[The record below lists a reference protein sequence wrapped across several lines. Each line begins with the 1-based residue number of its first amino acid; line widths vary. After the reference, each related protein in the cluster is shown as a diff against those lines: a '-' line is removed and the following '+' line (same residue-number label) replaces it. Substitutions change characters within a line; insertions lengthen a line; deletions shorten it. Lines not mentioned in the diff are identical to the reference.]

1 MGFSCGIVGLPNVGK
16 STLFNA
22 LTRAG
27 AECANYPFCTIDPNK
42 GIVLVPDPRLDK
54 ISEISKSAKTTP
66 TTLEFYDI
74 AGLVKGAS
82 SGEGL
87 GNKFLSHIREVDAIA
102 QVVRC
107 FKDDN
112 VVNVSGA
119 IDPVQDIETVKTELL
134 LADLDTVA
142 NRIAKVEKLAKSGDK
157 KLCEDLEIYL
167 HLQQGMNDGKPARV
181 LDIPAERIY
190 DLHLLTQKPVLY
202 VANLGEDEDDL
213 QLFETVR
220 SYATDEGAMAVSI
233 SAEVEAEMA
242 ELDDEERK
250 EFQAEYNIG
259 VCGLDKMIHAGY
271 ELLHQL
277 TFFTTGEKESRAW
290 TVTQGASAPQAA
302 GKIHTDFERGF
313 IKADIYPYEALV
325 AEGSEAAVREKGLIR
340 SEGKEY
346 VIRDGDIIFFKFN
359 V

>member
-1 MGFSCGIVGLPNVGK
+1 M
-16 STLFNA
+16 
-22 LTRAG
+22 TRAG

-42 GIVLVPDPRLDK
+42 GIVLVPDPRLYK
-54 ISEISKSAKTTP
+54 ISGISGSAKTTP

-107 FKDDN
+107 FTDDN
-112 VVNVSGA
+112 VVHVSGT

-134 LADLDTVA
+134 LADLETVSK
-142 NRIAKVEKLAKSGDK
+142 RIAKVEKLAKSGDR

-167 HLQQGMNDGKPARV
+167 HLQNGMNDGKPART

-202 VANLGEDEDDL
+202 VANLGEEEEDL
-213 QLFETVR
+213 KLFETVR
-220 SYATDEGAMAVSI
+220 SYAQAEGAQAVSI
-233 SAEVEAEMA
+233 QAAVEGELA
-242 ELDDEERK
+242 ELDDDDERK

-271 ELLHQL
+271 ELLHQI
-277 TFFTTGEKESRAW
+277 TFFTTGEKETRAW
-290 TVTQGASAPQAA
+290 TVTQGARAPQAA

-340 SEGKEY
+340 SEGKDY
-346 VIRDGDIIFFKFN
+346 VVRDGDIIYFRFN

>member
-42 GIVLVPDPRLDK
+42 GIVEVPDERLYK
-54 ISEISKSAKTTP
+54 ISEISRSAKTIP

-107 FKDDN
+107 FTDDN
-112 VVNVSGA
+112 IAHVFGA
-119 IDPVQDIETVKTELL
+119 IDPLQDIETIKTELL
-134 LADLDTVA
+134 LADLETITR
-142 NRIAKVEKLAKSGDK
+142 RITKTEKLAKSGDK
-157 KLCEDLEIYL
+157 KLREDLEIYRC
-167 HLQQGMNDGKPARV
+167 LQQGMNEGKPARI
-181 LDIPAERIY
+181 LDVPAERIY

-202 VANLGEDEDDL
+202 VANLGEDQSDL
-213 QLFETVR
+213 RFFETVR
-220 SYATDEGAMAVSI
+220 SYAESEGAMAVSI
-233 SAEVEAEMA
+233 QAGVEAELS
-242 ELDDEERK
+242 ELDEEERK
-250 EFQAEYNIG
+250 YDVG
-259 VCGLDKMIHAGY
+259 VCGLDKMIQAGY
-271 ELLHQL
+271 RLLHQI
-277 TFFTTGEKESRAW
+277 TFFTSGEKETRAW
-290 TVTQGASAPQAA
+290 TVTQGAKAPQAA
-302 GKIHTDFERGF
+302 GRIHTDFERGF
-313 IKADIYPYEALV
+313 IRAEVYPYPALV
-325 AEGSEAAVREKGLIR
+325 NAGSEAAVREKGLIR
-340 SEGKEY
+340 SEGKDY
-346 VIRDGDIIFFKFN
+346 VVRDGDIIYFRFN

>member
-42 GIVLVPDPRLDK
+42 GVVEVPDERLYK
-54 ISEISKSAKTTP
+54 ISKISGSAKTIP

-107 FKDDN
+107 FTDEN
-112 VVNVSGA
+112 VAHVFGA
-119 IDPVQDIETVKTELL
+119 IDPLQDIETIKTELL
-134 LADLDTVA
+134 LADLETVTK
-142 NRIAKVEKLAKSGDK
+142 RIAKTEKLAKSGDK
-157 KLCEDLEIYL
+157 KLREDLEIYR
-167 HLQQGMNDGKPARV
+167 HLQQRMNEGKPARV
-181 LDIPAERIY
+181 LDVPAERIY

-202 VANLGEDEDDL
+202 VANLGEDKSDL
-213 QLFETVR
+213 QFFETVR
-220 SYATDEGAMAVSI
+220 SHAQSEGAIAVSI
-233 SAEVEAEMA
+233 QAGVEAELA
-242 ELDDEERK
+242 ELDEEERK
-250 EFQAEYNIG
+250 EFQAEYDVG
-259 VCGLDKMIHAGY
+259 VCGLDKMIQAGY
-271 ELLHQL
+271 NLLHQI
-277 TFFTTGEKESRAW
+277 TFFTTGEKETRAW
-290 TVTQGASAPQAA
+290 TVTQGTKAPQAA
-302 GKIHTDFERGF
+302 GRIHTDFERGF
-313 IKADIYPYEALV
+313 IRAEVYPYQALEEA
-325 AEGSEAAVREKGLIR
+325 GSEAAVREKGLIR
-340 SEGKEY
+340 SEGKDY
-346 VIRDGDIIFFKFN
+346 VVQDGDIIFFRFN